1 LRKKVERDAKA
12 ERARI
17 LKEESS
23 RIQRDAERELQERR
37 GARERRRLTEARIE
51 YEERW
56 KVLQEWAP
64 GADVDNRGTDGSLP
78 KVASLQF
85 SDIPWPVLQLIGD
98 AATNATNE
106 GDVAGSINPVT
117 LSSFL
122 LDKDPAQPTTSDTNP
137 SSYPGSAS
145 VVDAKEILRAQLLR
159 YHPDKFEA
167 RVLSRVR
174 DAVEKER
181 VVEVASA
188 VVRTLNVLLKENAVP
203 SSKRTS

>member
-1 LRKKVERDAKA
+1 MRKKVERDAKA
-12 ERARI
+12 ERARV

-23 RIQRDAERELQERR
+23 RIQRDAETESQERR
-37 GARERRRLTEARIE
+37 AARERRRLTEARIE

-56 KVLQEWAP
+56 KVLLEWAP
-64 GADVDNRGTDGSLP
+64 GVDVDNRGTDGSLP
-78 KVASLQF
+78 KASLQF
-85 SDIPWPVLQLIGD
+85 SDIPWPVLRLSGD
-98 AATNATNE
+98 AATNATSE

-122 LDKDPAQPTTSDTNP
+122 LEKDPAQPTTSDTNP

-145 VVDAKEILRAQLLR
+145 VADAKEILRAQLLR

-181 VVEVASA
+181 VMEVANA